1 MQDGGQFKC
10 IFSHLRCVN
19 FKIFS
24 NHGGVLKFIMKKT
37 GPMCMTARIYNFV
50 EYIGVR
56 EYSGNTQGFFS
67 PKIMWLHCASAKM
80 HLNVGLTISCT
91 ECKKSRLFYAK
102 YKLKS
107 NELTSL
113 KRIWN
118 DIMYVELLWKIFQSM
133 NETKIVVFVN
143 ACISERIW
151 NVSQIL
157 KCHTIQLK
165 FLKKYMHFLWN

>member
-1 MQDGGQFKC
+1 MSKFQ
-10 IFSHLRCVN
+10 N
-19 FKIFS
+19 FLQPWWSTEIY
-24 NHGGVLKFIMKKT
+24 NEKT

-80 HLNVGLTISCT
+80 HLNVGLTVSCT
-91 ECKKSRLFYAK
+91 QCKKSRLFYAK

-118 DIMYVELLWKIFQSM
+118 DIMYVCGTIMEDIPIDERNKDCRICERVYIRENLECKSNIEVPYYSTKIFK
-133 NETKIVVFVN
+133 EVHAFLVELKI
-143 ACISERIW
+143 S
-151 NVSQIL
+151 
-157 KCHTIQLK
+157 
-165 FLKKYMHFLWN
+165 